1 MERQERIALLLLV
14 GVTAAILLSQGVLTL
29 IGKSA
34 FASPLTNASREGEL
48 VVLEG
53 TVDRVTHTREGG
65 HLILSVNGMPVFVP
79 SPVSAA
85 VQVEPGS
92 RVTVYGVVQTYRGER
107 EIVVQSAG
115 DVIVEDP

>member
-29 IGKSA
+29 IGKPV
-34 FASPLTNASREGEL
+34 FASPLSNTSREGEL

-65 HLILSVNGMPVFVP
+65 HLILTVNGLSVFVP
-79 SPVSAA
+79 NPASAA

-107 EIVVQSAG
+107 EIVVQSAA
-115 DVIVEDP
+115 DVIVARS